1 MRSLSTCSILGNH
14 PTSINW
20 EDSPHI
26 SQECRA
32 VFTFTSMS
40 RQSPAHTAVGAS
52 GRENYSATNPP
63 NFTVKIAL
71 CILATVTIAAMT
83 IRAVGAL
90 YYSLTLPEKW
100 RLLAAG
106 G

>member
-40 RQSPAHTAVGAS
+40 RQSPAHTAARALRQGELFRDEFAK
-52 GRENYSATNPP
+52 
-63 NFTVKIAL
+63 FTVKIAL